1 MKSKYQ
7 TLAVNYFS
15 ICVFPGKVT
24 VFFKKS
30 MHVELKIKMTPAA
43 QGTTPFGVRT
53 ERNEVE
59 SKDLRTNFI

>member
-1 MKSKYQ
+1 
-7 TLAVNYFS
+7 
-15 ICVFPGKVT
+15 VT

-30 MHVELKIKMTPAA
+30 MRVELKIKMTPAA